1 MYLCKKFV
9 DFKIKSH
16 WFYIRRQVVTLFMKK
31 IVEYRKLLNVDKTAE
46 LKDLKTIYRNAMKEA
61 HPDKF
66 QGDEAGL
73 KEAEENSK
81 KIIEAYHFLVSINPE
96 TLKQNLPEY
105 TETIAT
111 ATISDYKF
119 VEGRLIINFS
129 NGSVYV
135 YISVPKATYVKMV
148 NADSPGRF
156 AKRHILNS
164 FTWRKTINQD

>member
-9 DFKIKSH
+9 DFKIKLH

-119 VEGRLIINFS
+119 VEGRLIIIFQMEVFMNT
-129 NGSVYV
+129 SV
-135 YISVPKATYVKMV
+135 
-148 NADSPGRF
+148 F
-156 AKRHILNS
+156 LKRL
-164 FTWRKTINQD
+164 T